1 VAAVESVWTFRTTKM
16 ALVLDPGEV
25 IERPLK
31 GDPHSSLRII
41 ADPQEL
47 TREQT

>member
-1 VAAVESVWTFRTTKM
+1 MDDEEMFENF
-16 ALVLDPGEV
+16 D

-47 TREQT
+47 TRDKA